1 MDSIAA
7 LYLKATMFIS
17 QFSDQLSLYT
27 LLSFFY
33 FLDSLDN
40 TLEQFNIIEEHEK
53 TEQDYR
59 HKANLLR

>member
-7 LYLKATMFIS
+7 LYLKATRYKS
-17 QFSDQLSLYT
+17 QFRDRLSLHT
-27 LLSFFY
+27 LLSFY

-40 TLEQFNIIEEHEK
+40 TLEQVNIIEQEE
-53 TEQDYR
+53 TEQDYH